1 MEDISRFRGMAGEV
15 TGGFLLPVTLFS
27 ALPVLVIFAVLGYGA
42 TLLKGNAQ
50 ILAAPVMFVAFIAL
64 VGRFALPARLG
75 SFDSG
80 FFGGADGGGLL
91 GFVGRYLVLT
101 LAWSIPLGLVVYL
114 ALDQET
120 LFLAVMAFFPTD
132 VMLEGGGRLQSMGP
146 SPFELL
152 QGGAAILL
160 LPVVGLLSLFMPTLC
175 FIVATRA
182 DSLAEALSRESW
194 GWLMSERRA
203 DLPAFYVG
211 LIGGTIVLFG
221 VYLIPFALLSF
232 LAFKISLQAG
242 AAVSGFLYLLAFAAS
257 PILLGRMCGAF
268 VAGEG
273 DLEALPQDVS
283 PLAESVPP
291 IFYRAESAPVAE
303 PAAPLEKKPGFDE
316 MVAKVRALPADALNA
331 EIGKAEASLAAR
343 PRDPHGAVALAML
356 YRKAGEREKAL
367 KAATNAITQAV
378 NGGFAELGVSLFRG
392 FAKDRAELGLDGQTL
407 EIVGNV
413 LLKQG
418 VLLDAGWCLFESANG
433 AGDAIKAQ
441 KKLLHVASVAEEAGK
456 HAEAAALYNF
466 FVAKFPDTPLSQ
478 FARQGK
484 ERAEAAK
491 GQEPGSTSR

>member
-15 TGGFLLPVTLFS
+15 TGGFLLPITLFS
-27 ALPVLVIFAVLGYGA
+27 ALPVLAIFAVLGYGA
-42 TLLKGNAQ
+42 TLLKGDAQ
-50 ILAAPVMFVAFIAL
+50 ILAALVMFVVFVAL

-80 FFGGADGGGLL
+80 FFGGADGSELL

-101 LAWSIPLGLVVYL
+101 LAWSIPLALVVYL
-114 ALDQET
+114 ALDRET

-146 SPFELL
+146 SPSELL
-152 QGGAAILL
+152 QGGAAMLL

-182 DSLAEALSRESW
+182 ETLAEGLSRDTW
-194 GWLMSERRA
+194 GWLLSERRA

-221 VYLIPFALLSF
+221 VYLIPFVLLSF
-232 LAFKISLQAG
+232 LALKISLQAG
-242 AAVSGFLYLLAFAAS
+242 AAVSAFLYLLAFAAS

-273 DLEALPQDVS
+273 DLEALPQDLS
-283 PLAESVPP
+283 PLPEDVPP
-291 IFYRAESAPVAE
+291 VFYRAEPAPLAEPVA
-303 PAAPLEKKPGFDE
+303 LEKKPGFDE
-316 MVAKVRALPADALNA
+316 MVAKVRALPADALSA

-367 KAATNAITQAV
+367 KTAANAITQAV
-378 NGGFAELGVSLFRG
+378 NGGFAELGVALFRG
-392 FAKDRAELGLDGQTL
+392 FAKERAELGLDGQTL

-413 LLKQG
+413 LLKQR

-466 FVAKFPDTPLSQ
+466 FIAKFPDTPLAQ

-491 GQEPGSTSR
+491 